1 MWRLRISSSKW
12 IATVASIWI
21 LCSCGADTFSIYSSV
36 LKSSQGYDQ
45 STLDTVAFFKD
56 FGSNSGILAG
66 LLYSAVTVDNN
77 PRIWSRGGP
86 WVVHVA
92 GAIQNFLGYFMMWA
106 SVVGLIQRPPVALMC
121 LFIFLPNHAAV
132 FFATANLV
140 TGVRNFPQ
148 SSGTIVGILKVGAS
162 IFFGHSL
169 LLLLLAF
176 HYLAFKRRMLVS
188 QVS

>member
-1 MWRLRISSSKW
+1 MLWRLRISSSKW

-45 STLDTVAFFKD
+45 STLDMVAFFKD
-56 FGSNSGILAG
+56 FGSNSGVLAG
-66 LLYSAVTVDNN
+66 LLYSSVTVNN
-77 PRIWSRGGP
+77 NFWGGGP
-86 WVVHVA
+86 WVVHTA
-92 GAIQNFLGYFMMWA
+92 GAIQNFFGYFMMWA

-121 LFIFLPNHAAV
+121 FFIFLSNHAAV

-140 TGVRNFPQ
+140 TGVQNFPQ

-162 IFFGHSL
+162 ICSLDTPFFY
-169 LLLLLAF
+169 
-176 HYLAFKRRMLVS
+176 YLPFTV
-188 QVS
+188 

>member
-1 MWRLRISSSKW
+1 MLWRLRISSSKW

-56 FGSNSGILAG
+56 FGSNSGVLAG
-66 LLYSAVTVDNN
+66 LLYSAVTVNN
-77 PRIWSRGGP
+77 NFWGGGP
-86 WVVHVA
+86 WVVHTA
-92 GAIQNFLGYFMMWA
+92 GAIQNFFGYFMMWA

-121 LFIFLPNHAAV
+121 FFYILVKPCCGFLCHSQFGDRSPKLPSIKWDHCGNLKGRCFNLFI
-132 FFATANLV
+132 
-140 TGVRNFPQ
+140 R
-148 SSGTIVGILKVGAS
+148 
-162 IFFGHSL
+162 HS

-176 HYLAFKRRMLVS
+176 HCLAF
-188 QVS
+188 